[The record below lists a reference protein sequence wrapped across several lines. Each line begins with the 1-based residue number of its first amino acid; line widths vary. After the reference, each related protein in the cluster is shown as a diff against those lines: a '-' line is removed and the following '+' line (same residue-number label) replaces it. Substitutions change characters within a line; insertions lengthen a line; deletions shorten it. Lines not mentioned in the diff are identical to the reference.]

1 MRRWTKNGSLFLLA
15 AVECLP
21 VLLQPGACRAAEP
34 IQGLKGRLF
43 VGYQGWFACPGDYQG
58 NTRQWSHWF
67 LNNAQDA
74 DHLTEAV
81 KQTQAAI
88 DAGSSGQPSLV
99 VEHAEQALT
108 HAQAAEKERP
118 SPKLEAAIKSLQE
131 AVKQGKSGKVD
142 VAMKAART
150 ALQKL
155 QA

>member
-1 MRRWTKNGSLFLLA
+1 MCRTMHAAALA
-15 AVECLP
+15 AIVALFAGR
-21 VLLQPGACRAAEP
+21 GAAAQEP
-34 IQGLKGRLF
+34 QRPMESDA
-43 VGYQGWFACPGDYQG
+43 QAM
-58 NTRQWSHWF
+58 
-67 LNNAQDA
+67 QDA